1 MARLEKKQIGDELLA
16 RIHAEIIPL
25 FGLAISDHEV
35 IFVNPHLP
43 KCWEVEK
50 CEKYGCPIHGHE
62 QQRCWQVAG
71 TFCGG
76 GTQGD
81 FVDKYSSCVKCD
93 VFKKACPSL
102 VEELGEQLNNM
113 LFLLRKQRRRTLE
126 EIGKIGYL
134 NRELT
139 TSLESLDA
147 KNREIQEMV
156 ITDTLTGLYNR
167 HYLFTVLEDEV
178 ARCYR
183 GTRYTFSMLMMD
195 VDNFKAFNDTYGH
208 PEGDRVLSSFGKLLK
223 EVLRKSDRAFRY
235 GGEEFVVILPDT
247 DQTIAYIIGERIRC
261 AFSERAF
268 LVGQGFD
275 GGGSV
280 FKTVSVGIACHEPG
294 LDGSQLLA
302 RADEAMYQA
311 KSRGRDQ
318 TVRYGEGGGGEVNLG
333 AA

>member
-1 MARLEKKQIGDELLA
+1 MAAVDKVRKGDELLA
-16 RIHAEIIPL
+16 RIHDEILPL
-25 FGLAISDHEV
+25 FGRAV
-35 IFVNPHLP
+35 IDAGVMFNNPHLP
-43 KCWEVEK
+43 KCWEVEG
-50 CEKYGCPIHGHE
+50 CESRDCPVYGHE
-62 QQRCWQVAG
+62 QQRCWQMAG

-76 GTQGD
+76 KVQGS
-81 FVDKYSSCVKCD
+81 FVDKYSSCLNCD
-93 VFKKACPSL
+93 VFKNACPSL

-113 LFLLRKQRRRTLE
+113 LFLLRKQRHRTLE
-126 EIGKIGYL
+126 EIGKIEYL

-178 ARCYR
+178 ARCSR
-183 GTRYTFSMLMMD
+183 GTHYTFSMLMMD

-208 PEGDRVLSSFGKLLK
+208 PEGDRVLSGFGRLLK
-223 EVLRKSDRAFRY
+223 EILRKSDRAFRY

-247 DQTIAYIIGERIRC
+247 DHTIAYIIGERIR
-261 AFSERAF
+261 RAF
-268 LVGQGFD
+268 RERPFVIGQGLD
-275 GGGSV
+275 GGAPV
-280 FKTVSVGIACHEPG
+280 FKTVSVGIACHEAG

-311 KSRGRDQ
+311 KNGGRDQ
-318 TVRYGEGGGGEVNLG
+318 TVRFGE
-333 AA
+333 